1 MRKILSIISG
11 LFLLISTSQA
21 QELSIEKQLV
31 GIVGAVSGT
40 VKTETRTLK
49 SGDKIYLNETIY
61 AGAGSGTQL
70 LLLDQSTFTI
80 GADSEVLMDTF
91 IYDPATNDGKIVAT
105 VKEGSLKVISGL
117 ISKKDPDSLTVKVPE
132 GTLGSRGTE
141 FQTIVSR
148 KNKRT
153 DTLLIGPGKN
163 NTLGL
168 RPGAVL
174 VGNKFGNTML
184 NNPYTVASMKSGKK
198 PGKAKQITQ
207 GQLKKFKKRM
217 KSLRVAKL
225 EGASKEEKKA
235 LRKKIRKELKEAGL
249 EKEEIKSLIKENIK
263 IDKEKRIVLL
273 KERGEDVSDLETPDQ
288 SIAEETTI
296 EPDAAPEPELKVAE
310 PKIIAEPEQP
320 KKEEKGKKKKAKKKK
335 GKNKLPKN
343 MVRTGTTTLEDGSKI
358 TIKQT
363 INRKTGKFIETRT
376 ITKPD
381 GSTVTKKKKGKFK
394 KKALNNLKKQ
404 EKKAALK
411 PKPTNKKAKAK
422 DKPKKKAKAKD
433 KPKKKAKAKAK
444 DKPKKKKPKAKAKD
458 KPKKKKP
465 KAKAKAKPKKKK
477 PKAKAKPKKPKKKA
491 KPKPKKKKPKKKV
504 KPKKKKQEREAKRK
518 AKEVKK
524 QERATKK
531 QKKAD

>member
-1 MRKILSIISG
+1 MKKILAFIAS
-11 LFLLISTSQA
+11 FVLLANTSQS

-31 GIVGAVSGT
+31 GIVGAISGT

-49 SGDKIYLNETIY
+49 AGDKIYLNETIY

-91 IYDPATNDGKIVAT
+91 IYDPKTNDGKIVAT

-184 NNPYTVASMKSGKK
+184 NNPYTFASMTSGKK
-198 PGKAKQITQ
+198 PGKAKQISQ

-217 KSLRVAKL
+217 KALRTAKM

-235 LRKKIRKELKEAGL
+235 IRKKIRKELKEAGL
-249 EKEEIKSLIKENIK
+249 DKEEIKTLIKQNIK

-288 SIAEETTI
+288 SITEETTI
-296 EPDAAPEPELKVAE
+296 EQDVAEPETPEVAE
-310 PKIIAEPEQP
+310 PKVEPKEPKQEKAKENKKKKKKKVNKKK
-320 KKEEKGKKKKAKKKK
+320 KKEKAKKKKGKKKKEKAKKKGKKKKATKKKATKKKATKKKATKKKAKKKK
-335 GKNKLPKN
+335 A
-343 MVRTGTTTLEDGSKI
+343 V
-358 TIKQT
+358 
-363 INRKTGKFIETRT
+363 
-376 ITKPD
+376 
-381 GSTVTKKKKGKFK
+381 
-394 KKALNNLKKQ
+394 
-404 EKKAALK
+404 
-411 PKPTNKKAKAK
+411 
-422 DKPKKKAKAKD
+422 KKKAKK
-433 KPKKKAKAKAK
+433 KKVVKKKAKKK
-444 DKPKKKKPKAKAKD
+444 KVVKKKKKKKVV
-458 KPKKKKP
+458 KKKK
-465 KAKAKAKPKKKK
+465 KKKVVKKKK
-477 PKAKAKPKKPKKKA
+477 KKKVV
-491 KPKPKKKKPKKKV
+491 KKKPKKRKKIVKKKV
-504 KPKKKKQEREAKRK
+504 KKKKKKRRNK
-518 AKEVKK
+518 RVNKK
-524 QERATKK
+524 
-531 QKKAD
+531 